1 MAQLVKESASNA
13 RDLDSIPG
21 LGRPAGEGKG
31 YPLQH
36 SGLENSMDY
45 TVHGVAKS
53 QTQLSDFRFT
63 SLPWSRAGRERRQGE
78 EGEGSV
84 TTPFPLE
91 SPSPTPRASQ
101 QSTGFFPLWPGS
113 NMGQELERL
122 IVFKRCS
129 ERWPPRAAG
138 PVASGLSL
146 VCLWPPGQSPF
157 PHLAPVFPSEEY
169 RVEPIQFF
177 CSCFDHNSR
186 SKKEKQRFTH
196 TFN

>member
-1 MAQLVKESASNA
+1 MPQLVKESARNA

-36 SGLENSMDY
+36 SGLENSIDY

-53 QTQLSDFRFT
+53 QTQLSDFQFT
-63 SLPWSRAGRERRQGE
+63 SLPRSRAGRERRQGE

-84 TTPFPLE
+84 TTPFPLA
-91 SPSPTPRASQ
+91 SPTPTPRASL

-113 NMGQELERL
+113 NVGQELERL

-129 ERWPPRAAG
+129 ERWPPRG
-138 PVASGLSL
+138 WTPSIRTESCLSL
-146 VCLWPPGQSPF
+146 APRPKPF
-157 PHLAPVFPSEEY
+157 PTLSSSFS
-169 RVEPIQFF
+169 I
-177 CSCFDHNSR
+177 
-186 SKKEKQRFTH
+186 
-196 TFN
+196 